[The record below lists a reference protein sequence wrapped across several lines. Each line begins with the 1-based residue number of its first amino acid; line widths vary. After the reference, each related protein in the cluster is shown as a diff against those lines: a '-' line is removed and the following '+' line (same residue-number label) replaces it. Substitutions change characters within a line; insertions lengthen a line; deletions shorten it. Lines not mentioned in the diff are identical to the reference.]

1 MYGSRLSRRAR
12 FSVLAIVT
20 VSAVLLHK
28 QATRAQDAARPAQ
41 NGQVTLPP
49 VDVDTS
55 KRAKQPKG
63 KKQVAKRAPPIQAP
77 PSPKVE
83 SATGLVHGY
92 LASRSATGIK
102 TDTPLKEIPQSISVV
117 TADRVTDQ
125 GVATVQQSLRY
136 VPGVFAD
143 AYGPDS
149 RGDYPRV
156 RGSDPD
162 IYLDGTR
169 LVDSFKFN
177 ETRLDPYLLS
187 RIEVLRGPSSVL
199 YGNTTT
205 AGIVNLVSKRPQEE
219 AYREIGV
226 QYGSFNRKQIQ
237 TDMTGKLTADGEWLY
252 RFVGIARDS
261 DTQTDFVKDN
271 RVTLAPSITWRPSKN
286 TSWTILGLYQND
298 STGSTTAFLPIEGT
312 LYPGPNGRIPINRF
326 ASDPN
331 FEKYQTKTGSVSSL
345 FEHTFSDA
353 FKVRQSTRYWHVDG
367 VYRSAYPDQYT
378 PNQPDPYP
386 FLDPARR
393 TVARWTFGSD
403 SKRDNLTS
411 DSNAELKFATGLVSH
426 KVLIGA
432 DYRRFKE
439 RSAIGGDHVDTPFD
453 LYAPVYTSLPEPT
466 MFASPDLLQQQAGVY
481 AQNQMRL
488 GSWIAVVGVRHDR
501 VQSDSVGSPTQVD
514 QATSSR
520 YGLMYGLPFGL
531 TPYVS
536 YSKSFNPVFGAN
548 TCVTLFCKPVE
559 GEQYEVG
566 FKYQPVNSTVV
577 NGTVYDTTEKN
588 RLAAS
593 SDPFLSIQTG
603 KVRIRGAELEV
614 ISSLTRELDV
624 IAAFTYTDAKVLEG
638 DNAGKRVETVPLY
651 QASLWAKHRFSIA
664 GMQGFSAGAG
674 VRYIG
679 ESWDGADHFKTPSYA
694 LFDAML
700 SYENE
705 KWRFQIN
712 STNLV
717 DKIHVTTCLAR
728 GDCFYGSRRTILSSA
743 TYKF

>member
-1 MYGSRLSRRAR
+1 
-12 FSVLAIVT
+12 
-20 VSAVLLHK
+20 
-28 QATRAQDAARPAQ
+28 
-41 NGQVTLPP
+41 
-49 VDVDTS
+49 
-55 KRAKQPKG
+55 
-63 KKQVAKRAPPIQAP
+63 
-77 PSPKVE
+77 
-83 SATGLVHGY
+83 
-92 LASRSATGIK
+92 
-102 TDTPLKEIPQSISVV
+102 
-117 TADRVTDQ
+117 
-125 GVATVQQSLRY
+125 
-136 VPGVFAD
+136 
-143 AYGPDS
+143 
-149 RGDYPRV
+149 
-156 RGSDPD
+156 
-162 IYLDGTR
+162 
-169 LVDSFKFN
+169 
-177 ETRLDPYLLS
+177 
-187 RIEVLRGPSSVL
+187 
-199 YGNTTT
+199 
-205 AGIVNLVSKRPQEE
+205 
-219 AYREIGV
+219 
-226 QYGSFNRKQIQ
+226 
-237 TDMTGKLTADGEWLY
+237 
-252 RFVGIARDS
+252 
-261 DTQTDFVKDN
+261 
-271 RVTLAPSITWRPSKN
+271 
-286 TSWTILGLYQND
+286 
-298 STGSTTAFLPIEGT
+298 
-312 LYPGPNGRIPINRF
+312 
-326 ASDPN
+326 
-331 FEKYQTKTGSVSSL
+331 
-345 FEHTFSDA
+345 
-353 FKVRQSTRYWHVDG
+353 
-367 VYRSAYPDQYT
+367 
-378 PNQPDPYP
+378 
-386 FLDPARR
+386 
-393 TVARWTFGSD
+393 
-403 SKRDNLTS
+403 
-411 DSNAELKFATGLVSH
+411 
-426 KVLIGA
+426 
-432 DYRRFKE
+432 
-439 RSAIGGDHVDTPFD
+439 
-453 LYAPVYTSLPEPT
+453 

-520 YGLMYGLPFGL
+520 YGLMYELPFGL

>member
-1 MYGSRLSRRAR
+1 
-12 FSVLAIVT
+12 V
-20 VSAVLLHK
+20 
-28 QATRAQDAARPAQ
+28 Q
-41 NGQVTLPP
+41 
-49 VDVDTS
+49 
-55 KRAKQPKG
+55 
-63 KKQVAKRAPPIQAP
+63 
-77 PSPKVE
+77 
-83 SATGLVHGY
+83 GY

-187 RIEVLRGPSSVL
+187 RIEVLRGPSSGL

-439 RSAIGGDHVDTPFD
+439 RSAIGGNHVDT
-453 LYAPVYTSLPEPT
+453 LRSLC
-466 MFASPDLLQQQAGVY
+466 AGLHQSP
-481 AQNQMRL
+481 
-488 GSWIAVVGVRHDR
+488 
-501 VQSDSVGSPTQVD
+501 
-514 QATSSR
+514 
-520 YGLMYGLPFGL
+520 
-531 TPYVS
+531 
-536 YSKSFNPVFGAN
+536 
-548 TCVTLFCKPVE
+548 
-559 GEQYEVG
+559 
-566 FKYQPVNSTVV
+566 
-577 NGTVYDTTEKN
+577 
-588 RLAAS
+588 
-593 SDPFLSIQTG
+593 
-603 KVRIRGAELEV
+603 
-614 ISSLTRELDV
+614 
-624 IAAFTYTDAKVLEG
+624 
-638 DNAGKRVETVPLY
+638 
-651 QASLWAKHRFSIA
+651 
-664 GMQGFSAGAG
+664 
-674 VRYIG
+674 
-679 ESWDGADHFKTPSYA
+679 
-694 LFDAML
+694 
-700 SYENE
+700 
-705 KWRFQIN
+705 
-712 STNLV
+712 
-717 DKIHVTTCLAR
+717 
-728 GDCFYGSRRTILSSA
+728 
-743 TYKF
+743 